1 MRGAGSVEVA
11 LLLINA
17 GASLDRPRAGDDDDE
32 DSGFG
37 SDSESDVDSDD
48 DDVNL
53 EDSDADPADPDDLE
67 DSDADPPLALPPP
80 RSRARP
86 VGEVDTPLMVAAS
99 LPERDG
105 GLDLVRLLVRK
116 GADIFAVDTK
126 GSTAAHRAAMSGNVG
141 VLAFLRGEYH
151 AGSPCGLFTPPHL
164 QKYAP

>member
-48 DDVNL
+48 DDVN
-53 EDSDADPADPDDLE
+53 LE

-151 AGSPCGLFTPPHL
+151 AGRPCGLFTPPHL